1 MVACYQVT
9 NFVQGSFSLK
19 PCSPEHVVEISAL
32 TDLVNFSLN
41 RCHFV

>member
-1 MVACYQVT
+1 MVARYQVT
-9 NFVQGSFSLK
+9 HFFQGSFSLK
-19 PCSPEHVVEISAL
+19 PGSHEHIVEISAL